1 MPITPEQ
8 QKKITTLLDQHA
20 VAVAYLFG
28 SQSRG
33 TTGRTSDTDI
43 ALLFKT
49 EPSLQQQLRREGLLL
64 QELHR
69 ILGTEIDLINLQVA
83 SSPLLKHRAVL
94 RGKLLYCSD
103 NQQRQKLE
111 KKVFHE
117 YEDTEFLRA
126 LHGQTLLRHSKD
138 GSFGVI

>member
-8 QKKITTLLDQHA
+8 EKQIERLLHQYE
-20 VAVAYLFG
+20 VKVAYLFG
-28 SQSRG
+28 SQARG
-33 TTGRTSDTDI
+33 TAGRTSDTDI

-64 QELHR
+64 QELHK
-69 ILGTEIDLINLQVA
+69 ILGTEIDLINLQVT

-103 NQQRQKLE
+103 NKQRQELE
-111 KKVFHE
+111 KNVFHE

-126 LHGQTLLRHSKD
+126 LHGQALLRHSKE
-138 GSFGVI
+138 GSFGII

>member
-1 MPITPEQ
+1 MSITSE
-8 QKKITTLLDQHA
+8 QKKKVTQLLGQHD

-28 SQSRG
+28 SQARG
-33 TTGRTSDTDI
+33 TAGRTSDTDI

-64 QELHR
+64 QELHK

-94 RGKLLYCSD
+94 KGKLLYCAD
-103 NQQRQKLE
+103 TKRKQELE
-111 KKVFHE
+111 KSVFHE

-126 LHGQTLLRHSKD
+126 LHGQALLRHSKE
-138 GSFGVI
+138 GSFGII